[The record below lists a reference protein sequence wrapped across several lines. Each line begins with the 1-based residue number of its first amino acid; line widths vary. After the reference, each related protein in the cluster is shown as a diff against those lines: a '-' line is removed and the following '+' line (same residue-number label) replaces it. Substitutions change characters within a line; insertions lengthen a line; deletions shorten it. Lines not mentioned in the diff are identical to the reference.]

1 MSTYF
6 SKIIK
11 TEDRNREFNFR
22 QLANGTDVRYS
33 IDVPDEKG
41 NRITFSM
48 YRNAEGKWKTS
59 AQILP
64 IWIHNAENALGI
76 AIEEFRNSEMNI
88 GKTR

>member
-1 MSTYF
+1 
-6 SKIIK
+6 
-11 TEDRNREFNFR
+11 
-22 QLANGTDVRYS
+22 
-33 IDVPDEKG
+33 
-41 NRITFSM
+41 M

-76 AIEEFRNSEMNI
+76 AIEEFRNSEVNI